1 MQLDTPFTLAEAADW
16 LGCTFRGPAEHRIT
30 GLNEIHRVQPGDLT
44 FVDVPKYYDKALH
57 SAATTIL
64 IDQAVEV
71 PLGKGLLISPQP
83 FADFNRL
90 GSRFRPQPQ
99 VAQAGQPQLGAGATL
114 GEGVVCGED
123 VEIGAGTQ
131 IGHHV
136 VIGSHVRI
144 GANCTIYPHVTLND
158 HSHLGD
164 HVCVNAGTVIGSEA
178 FYFKSLPDRKEKFLS
193 IGRTLIGDHVD
204 IGANCS
210 IDRGVTADTVIGP
223 YTKLDNLVQIGHD
236 TLIGARCILAGQV
249 GIAGVT
255 VIEDD
260 VILWGQVGISKDL
273 TIGRGAVIG
282 AKSGVGKSL
291 LGGQTYAGIHAV
303 EIRQALRE
311 MAAVR
316 RLPGFMARIERW
328 WKQTARREPDA

>member
-1 MQLDTPFTLAEAADW
+1 MTFETPLTLAEAAQR
-16 LGCTFRGPAEHRIT
+16 LNCQYHGPADHSIL
-30 GLNEIHRVQPGDLT
+30 GMNEIHRVSPGDLT

-64 IDQAVEV
+64 IDQVV
-71 PLGKGLLISPQP
+71 PVPAGKALLVSAQP

-90 GSRFRPQPQ
+90 GQQIQPQPQ
-99 VAQAGQPQLGAGATL
+99 VARAAVPTL
-114 GEGVVCGED
+114 GEDVQLGQNVVCGED
-123 VEIGAGTQ
+123 VVIGAGSR
-131 IGHHV
+131 IGHNV
-136 VIGSHVRI
+136 VIGAHVRI
-144 GANCTIYPHVTLND
+144 GENCIIYPNVTIND

-164 HVCVNAGTVIGSEA
+164 DVCVNAGTVIGSEA

-193 IGRTLIGDHVD
+193 LGRTVIHDHVD
-204 IGANCS
+204 IGANCT

-223 YTKLDNLVQIGHD
+223 YTKLDNLVQVGHD

-255 VIEDD
+255 TIEDD
-260 VILWGQVGISKDL
+260 VILWGQVGVSKDL
-273 TIGRGAVIG
+273 TIGQGAVIG
-282 AKSGVGKSL
+282 AKSGIGKSL
-291 LGGQTYAGIHAV
+291 PGNKTYAGIHAI

-316 RLPGFMARIERW
+316 RLPDLLARLERLL
-328 WKQTARREPDA
+328 KSS